1 MTDRKTRFIADQTR
15 HLVTGRIDRRRFITS
30 LVAAGV
36 AVPAALSMARQAA
49 AQTPQRGGTL
59 RMGMSHGSTTDSLD
73 PGTYENE
80 FTIHMAFVY
89 GNMLTVVLPDGTIAP
104 ELAESFEPV
113 NDGAA
118 WAFRLRPDI
127 EFHNGK
133 TMTADDVIASI
144 NYHRGESSTSAAKGP
159 LAPVTNI
166 RKDGEG
172 VVVFDLDSANADFP
186 YIISDYHLVIMPS
199 EDGAIDPTSGIGTGP
214 YAIET
219 FEPGVRLTTTRF
231 ANYFRD
237 DAAWFDAVNMLPL
250 PDNTARQTALMNGDV
265 DVINRVDPKT
275 VALLS
280 RAPNVRILE
289 KTGTLHYNFPM
300 RVNTPPYD
308 NYDLRMALKLAI
320 NRQEML
326 DKILFGYGALGND
339 HPISTANRF
348 HADLP
353 QREYDPD
360 AAADHYRRSG
370 HSGPIQLSASDAAFS
385 GAVDAAQLIQAS
397 AAVAGIE
404 IEVVREPAD
413 GYWSNV
419 WNKKPWCAAYWGG
432 RPTEDWMFTSGYT
445 SETEWN
451 DTAWRDT
458 EASERFNDLVVEARG
473 ELDEA
478 RRAELYAECQRLI
491 HDDGGA
497 IVPMFANY
505 ISGLGPNVA
514 HPEEV
519 AANWDLDGHKNHER
533 WWFAES

>member
-15 HLVTGRIDRRRFITS
+15 HLIAGRIGRRRFITS

-89 GNMLTVVLPDGTIAP
+89 GNMLTVVQPDGSIAP

-144 NYHRGESSTSAAKGP
+144 NYHRGDDSTSAAKGP
-159 LAPVTNI
+159 LAPVVDI

-172 VVVFDLDSANADFP
+172 VVLFELDSPNADFP

-199 EDGAIDPTSGIGTGP
+199 EGGAIDPTSGIGTGP
-214 YAIET
+214 YVIET
-219 FEPGVRLTTTRF
+219 FEPGVRLITTRF
-231 ANYFRD
+231 PNYFRD
-237 DAAWFDAVNMLPL
+237 DAAWFEAVEMLPL

-275 VALLS
+275 VALLE

-300 RVNTPPYD
+300 RVTAPPFD
-308 NYDLRMALKLAI
+308 NYDLRMALKLAV
-320 NRQEML
+320 NRQELL
-326 DKILFGYGALGND
+326 DKILFGHGALGND

-353 QREYDPD
+353 LRAYDPD
-360 AAADHYRRSG
+360 AAAEHYARSG

-397 AAVAGIE
+397 AAAAGIE

-458 EASERFNDLVVEARG
+458 EAAERFNALVVEARG

-505 ISGLGPNVA
+505 INGLGPNVA

-533 WWFAES
+533 WWFAEG